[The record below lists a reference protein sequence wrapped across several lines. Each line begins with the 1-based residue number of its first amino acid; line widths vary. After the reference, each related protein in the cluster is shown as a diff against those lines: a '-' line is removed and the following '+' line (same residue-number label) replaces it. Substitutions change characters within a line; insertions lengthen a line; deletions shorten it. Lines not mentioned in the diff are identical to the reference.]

1 MTMNFHP
8 HSNKTH
14 YRKKG
19 LALSLVSKVKTELGI
34 GLFHGVT
41 LMIFANKE
49 VPNACTFAVKNLK
62 GRRN

>member
-1 MTMNFHP
+1 MTMNSHP

-19 LALSLVSKVKTELGI
+19 FALSFVSKVRAELGI

-41 LMIFANKE
+41 VMIFANKE
-49 VPNACTFAVKNLK
+49 VPNACTFAVNNLK